1 VRSAGASRAQR
12 IWLRI
17 RRRLTP
23 ARGSAWRVCIAGDEH
38 GRTQRG
44 NNNAYCQDNE
54 ISRVDWSLA
63 DGDGD
68 LTELVAALPPTAE
81 HARAVDLPRFA

>member
-1 VRSAGASRAQR
+1 MAELEIDATCGPPAPRELSGFGCEFDG
-12 IWLRI
+12 
-17 RRRLTP
+17 RLTP
-23 ARGSAWRVCIAGDEH
+23 ARGSACRVCIAGDEH

-68 LTELVAALPPTAE
+68 LTELVAALC
-81 HARAVDLPRFA
+81 R